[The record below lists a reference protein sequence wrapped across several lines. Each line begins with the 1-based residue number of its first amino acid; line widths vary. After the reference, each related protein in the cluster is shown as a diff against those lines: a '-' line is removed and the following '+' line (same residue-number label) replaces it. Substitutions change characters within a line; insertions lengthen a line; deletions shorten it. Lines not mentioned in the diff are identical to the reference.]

1 METAVFLF
9 KPNRSSDCKYLFF
22 ILIVSLP
29 VSSVLLLSSRPTR
42 HLDVACYAF
51 GKDVMR
57 AVR

>member
-1 METAVFLF
+1 M
-9 KPNRSSDCKYLFF
+9 
-22 ILIVSLP
+22 IVRLA